1 MRCFNCCAKRPVECI
16 RRVACASNKVMK
28 RVVTIACFS
37 AALIYGSSAFAQEGP
52 QPTEMVVSVESKSM
66 PPTDAS
72 ALTVEVNGRKEPL
85 TSWEA
90 LAPNNAQV
98 ALLID
103 DGLRESI
110 GRELDN
116 LKSFVGNLPSGVEVM
131 IGFMQL
137 GHVVAEQDFTADHSR
152 AANSIHLPQ
161 GVPGA
166 SASPYLCLSD
176 FVQHWPGAKS
186 ETIGLA
192 AQQRKARIVLML
204 TNGVDPYN
212 GSTSVLNQDSPY
224 VKAAVTDAQRAG
236 VAVYSI
242 YFGDAG
248 IRGASADNSGQS
260 YLAQLTEATG
270 GVNYWEGVGNPV
282 SLKPFL
288 DQFQQSLAETYIAG
302 FLAPAGHN
310 PQRDLVHVKI
320 SAPHVKL
327 HSASQVLPGNRE

>member
-1 MRCFNCCAKRPVECI
+1 
-16 RRVACASNKVMK
+16 MK
-28 RVVTIACFS
+28 RSLTIVCFA
-37 AALIYGSSAFAQEGP
+37 AALICGSCAFAQEGP
-52 QPTEMVVSVESKSM
+52 QPTQMLVSLDPKSS
-66 PPTDAS
+66 PPADAS

-85 TSWEA
+85 SSWEA
-90 LAPNNAQV
+90 LAPRDAQV

-131 IGFMQL
+131 IGFMQF
-137 GHVVAEQDFTADHSR
+137 GHVAAEQDFTTDHAR
-152 AANSIHLPQ
+152 AAASIHLPQ

-176 FVQHWPGAKS
+176 FVKHWPGGKS
-186 ETIGLA
+186 EAIGLA
-192 AQQRKARIVLML
+192 AQQHKARIVLML

-224 VKAAVTDAQRAG
+224 VQAAVTDAQRAG

-270 GVNYWEGVGNPV
+270 GVNYWEGVGSPV
-282 SLKPFL
+282 SLAPFL
-288 DQFQQSLAETYIAG
+288 KQFRQSLAETYVAG
-302 FLAPAGHN
+302 FPAPAGHD

-320 SAPHVKL
+320 SAPHAKL
-327 HSASQVLPGNRE
+327 HSPSQVLPGNRE

>member
-1 MRCFNCCAKRPVECI
+1 
-16 RRVACASNKVMK
+16 MK
-28 RVVTIACFS
+28 RNLGIACIAVAFISVTS
-37 AALIYGSSAFAQEGP
+37 AVAQEGP
-52 QPTEMVVSVESKSM
+52 QPTQMLVSVESKSM
-66 PPTDAS
+66 PPADAS

-85 TSWEA
+85 TSWEP
-90 LAPNNAQV
+90 LSPNHAQV

-116 LKSFVGNLPSGVEVM
+116 LKSFVANLPSGVEVM
-131 IGFMQL
+131 IGFMQF
-137 GHVVAEQDFTADHSR
+137 GHVAAEQDFTADHSR
-152 AANSIHLPQ
+152 AADSIHLPQ

-176 FVQHWPGAKS
+176 FVQRWPAAKS

-270 GVNYWEGVGNPV
+270 GINYWEGVGPPA
-282 SLKPFL
+282 SLVPFL
-288 DQFQQSLAETYIAG
+288 KQFQQSLAETYVAG
-302 FLAPAGHN
+302 FLAPAGRN
-310 PQRDLVHVKI
+310 PQRDLVHVRI
-320 SAPHVKL
+320 SAPHARL
-327 HSASQVLPGNRE
+327 HSPSQVLPGNRE

>member
-1 MRCFNCCAKRPVECI
+1 MTRSLAIGVF
-16 RRVACASNKVMK
+16 
-28 RVVTIACFS
+28 
-37 AALIYGSSAFAQEGP
+37 AALLSATGLGVAQEGP
-52 QPTEMVVSVESKSM
+52 LPTQMLVSVESKSM
-66 PPTDAS
+66 LPADTS
-72 ALTVEVNGRKEPL
+72 AFTVEVNGRKEPL
-85 TSWEA
+85 NSWEA
-90 LAPNNAQV
+90 LAPNDAQV

-116 LKSFVGNLPSGVEVM
+116 LKSFVGNLPSGIEVM
-131 IGFMQL
+131 IGFMQF
-137 GHVVAEQDFTADHSR
+137 GHVVAEQEFTADHAR
-152 AANSIHLPQ
+152 AAQSIHLPQ

-270 GVNYWEGVGNPV
+270 GINYWEGVGNPV

-288 DQFQQSLAETYIAG
+288 DQFHQSLAETYVAG

-320 SAPHVKL
+320 SAPHAKL
-327 HSASQVLPGNRE
+327 HSPLQVLPGNRE

>member
-1 MRCFNCCAKRPVECI
+1 MNTGLAL
-16 RRVACASNKVMK
+16 ALL
-28 RVVTIACFS
+28 
-37 AALIYGSSAFAQEGP
+37 AANAGIAQEGP
-52 QPTEMVVSVESKSM
+52 QPTQMLVSVDPKST
-66 PPTDAS
+66 PPADAS

-85 TSWEA
+85 SSWEP
-90 LAPNNAQV
+90 LSPNHAQV

-103 DGLRESI
+103 DGLRESV

-116 LKSFVGNLPSGVEVM
+116 LKSFVGNLPSGIEVM
-131 IGFMQL
+131 IGFMQF
-137 GHVVAEQDFTADHSR
+137 GHVAAEQDFTANHAQ
-152 AANSIHLPQ
+152 AAASIHLPQ

-176 FVQHWPGAKS
+176 FVKHWPGAKS
-186 ETIGLA
+186 EPIGLA
-192 AQQRKARIVLML
+192 AQQYKARIVLML

-282 SLKPFL
+282 SLAPFL
-288 DQFQQSLAETYIAG
+288 KQFQQSLAETYVAG
-302 FLAPAGHN
+302 FAAPAGHD

-320 SAPHVKL
+320 SAPHAKL
-327 HSASQVLPGNRE
+327 HAPSQVLPGNRE